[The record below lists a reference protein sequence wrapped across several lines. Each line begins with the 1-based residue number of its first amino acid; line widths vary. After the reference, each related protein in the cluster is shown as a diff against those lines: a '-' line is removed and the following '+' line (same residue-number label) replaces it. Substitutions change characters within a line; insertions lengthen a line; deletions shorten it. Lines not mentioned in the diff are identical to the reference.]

1 MKNCVYKNYFG
12 ELSTIGYLEEVI
24 WKATGYCS
32 GPEESGKYF
41 TSDGKGNVSIMQ
53 CTGSSFDARDL
64 FSGIVASHEYGQVEY
79 YDGTNFREPTNDD
92 LIKLYTSCYVWYD
105 THEYWTDCGNEVSL
119 TIYEGDAIPK
129 YFLDTKFKGPID
141 SEIETNEHV
150 QMDLEYKPV

>member
-12 ELSTIGYLEEVI
+12 VLSTIGYLEEVI
-24 WKATGYCS
+24 WKATSYCS
-32 GPEESGKYF
+32 GPKESGRYF
-41 TSDGKGNVSIMQ
+41 TADGKGNVSIMQ
-53 CTGSSFDARDL
+53 YTRDARGL
-64 FSGIVASHEYGQVEY
+64 FDGIFYSKEYGQVKY

-92 LIKLYTSCYVWYD
+92 LIELYISNHVWYD
-105 THEYWTDCGNEVSL
+105 TNEYCTDCGNEVSL
-119 TIYEGDAIPK
+119 IIHEGDGIPK